1 MSDKYFGPQYF
12 AVWASLYS
20 FVGAIPI
27 SEIPSY
33 IQERRQRDLSYFLVG
48 FVLFFSFFFWD
59 SFSWFC
65 CVLDIQKCSI
75 FCVLGV
81 RTNTNC
87 TTFSKWCN
95 RNSISLKSIGTSP
108 IILQKRTHLLV
119 LKIHS
124 WAYLREFVYHTNSL
138 IPTFWAFY
146 NAFKNNN
153 DNPSVLYWSDMLFFL
168 NCPKINKNKTK
179 L

>member
-1 MSDKYFGPQYF
+1 M
-12 AVWASLYS
+12 
-20 FVGAIPI
+20 
-27 SEIPSY
+27 
-33 IQERRQRDLSYFLVG
+33 
-48 FVLFFSFFFWD
+48 FFSFFFWG

-65 CVLDIQKCSI
+65 WCVRCTKVFY

-81 RTNTNC
+81 HTNANC

-95 RNSISLKSIGTSP
+95 RNSFSLKSIGTSP

-119 LKIHS
+119 LKIHFLGI
-124 WAYLREFVYHTNSL
+124 LREFVYHTNSL

-153 DNPSVLYWSDMLFFL
+153 DNPSVLYWSDMLLFL

-179 L
+179 LQIKEAYKKI